1 MQTEEKTPL
10 KKRDYVRKTARIL
23 IKVILFILLFAVVLF
38 LLVLTPPAQRF
49 ATSKVETYLQKK
61 LKTRV
66 EIGSITFGL
75 TGRINLKDV
84 YIEDQTRDTL
94 IAGGNIYAN
103 LTISKLFANEVEI
116 KEVALDNI
124 RAKIKRILPDTVF
137 NFKFVADAFLTEKNK
152 DSDTAETAPLK
163 LDVYKL
169 NVTNSYF
176 AYTDGITG
184 NDMALKVGNLS
195 ASIDTLNPYESHY
208 VIPAI
213 ELSDVTMK
221 FNQTTPLVK
230 HDPLS
235 VDMAEAAEP
244 ITVKLDFGTV
254 NLNRVKME
262 YRNEESEFYT
272 RLNIGRLNAE

>member
-137 NFKFVADAFLTEKNK
+137 NFKFVADAFQTLQ
-152 DSDTAETAPLK
+152 K
-163 LDVYKL
+163 LL
-169 NVTNSYF
+169 
-176 AYTDGITG
+176 
-184 NDMALKVGNLS
+184 
-195 ASIDTLNPYESHY
+195 
-208 VIPAI
+208 
-213 ELSDVTMK
+213 
-221 FNQTTPLVK
+221 
-230 HDPLS
+230 
-235 VDMAEAAEP
+235 
-244 ITVKLDFGTV
+244 
-254 NLNRVKME
+254 R
-262 YRNEESEFYT
+262 
-272 RLNIGRLNAE
+272 